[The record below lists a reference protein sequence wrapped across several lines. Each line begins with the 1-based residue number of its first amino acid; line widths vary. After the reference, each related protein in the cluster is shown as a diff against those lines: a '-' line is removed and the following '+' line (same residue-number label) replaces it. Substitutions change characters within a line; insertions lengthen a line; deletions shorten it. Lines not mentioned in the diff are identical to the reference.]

1 MSWEP
6 PPVNP
11 DDATVQIRLLHVA
24 DCPLVDQ
31 LRVTLRAALRKAAVH
46 VAIEEIEGPCPS
58 PTLLIA
64 GLDVTGRA
72 PEPGAYCRLDL
83 PTEGQILAALTR

>member
-1 MSWEP
+1 V
-6 PPVNP
+6 VNP
-11 DDATVQIRLLHVA
+11 EGATVQIRLLHVS

-31 LRVTLRAALRKAAVH
+31 LRITLRAALLKAAVH

-64 GLDVTGRA
+64 GVDVTGRA

-83 PTEGQILAALTR
+83 PTEAQILAALSR